1 MSAAADPAAPLRR
14 AGTGATIALTVG
26 AATMFAV
33 QYATQAIHP
42 VIGRDLAHGPAIT
55 GLTISVVIAG
65 VALGSWLLG
74 PLSDRIGRRR
84 VMVGSCLLLVIPSA
98 LIAVAPDMTWLL
110 ILRALQGLLLPGLLS
125 VAIIYIYEAFPADR
139 VPTIVGYYTAS
150 LIAGGFLGRTIPA
163 ALTGPIGWRGAL
175 AVLALPVLLSA
186 ILMRVALPEIPRV
199 RSSRSTR
206 AAIGAHL
213 RNKPLVLNAFTAG
226 LVFLAFVG
234 LFSVVAYRLE
244 SPLFG
249 LTSAEIG
256 LVYIVW
262 FVGISTPLVGRLAGQ
277 VGATR
282 IYPYFPVAAVVG
294 LVLAGSGSL
303 VVVIIGLAVF
313 AAALFA
319 TVTLA
324 QLLVPLL
331 VPEDRGSAMSL
342 YLTIYYLLGSAGP
355 FLLGFAWDRAGWLGA
370 AGLAAAALLVAFVGA
385 VILRVRG
392 PKHRPAAKEETDP
405 VLS

>member
-1 MSAAADPAAPLRR
+1 MPRV
-14 AGTGATIALTVG
+14 GTGAVLALTIG
-26 AATMFAV
+26 ACTMFAV

-42 VIGRDLAHGPAIT
+42 VIGRDLGHGPAVT

-98 LIAVAPDMTWLL
+98 LIAVAPDMLWLL
-110 ILRALQGLLLPGLLS
+110 LLRGLQGLLLPGLLS
-125 VAIIYIYEAFPADR
+125 VAVIYIYEAFPAER
-139 VPTIVGYYTAS
+139 VPTIVGYYTGS

-163 ALTGPIGWRGAL
+163 ALTDPLGWRWSL
-175 AVLALPVLLSA
+175 AVLAIPVLLSA
-186 ILMRVALPEIPRV
+186 LLMRLALPELPRQE
-199 RSSRSTR
+199 RRRSTGAAMR
-206 AAIGAHL
+206 AHF
-213 RNKPLVLNAFTAG
+213 RNRALILNALTAG

-234 LFSVVAYRLE
+234 LFSVVSYRLE

-262 FVGISTPLVGRLAGQ
+262 FVGISMPLIGRLAGQ

-282 IYPYFPVAAVVG
+282 IYPFFPLAAVAG

-303 VVVIIGLAVF
+303 VVVIVGLAVF

-355 FLLGFAWDRAGWLGA
+355 FVLGFAWDRAGWVGA
-370 AGLAAAALLVAFVGA
+370 AGLATGALLLAFIGA

-392 PKHRPAAKEETDP
+392 PRHPRIAKEETDP